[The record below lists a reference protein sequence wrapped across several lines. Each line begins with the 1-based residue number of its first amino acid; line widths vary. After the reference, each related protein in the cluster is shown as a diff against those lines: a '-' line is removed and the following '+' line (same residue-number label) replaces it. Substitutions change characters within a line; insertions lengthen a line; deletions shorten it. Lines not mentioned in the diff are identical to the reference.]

1 MAEGSTKKRRRGWRQ
16 PTWKDPAFWCAVALT
31 VVLVAV
37 QVWFIADRTNWWSWA
52 GLALQ
57 ATVTWV
63 LVSALIRIRV
73 GMRRALVE
81 GHREAEEAAR
91 NKASGMSMGEAAAR
105 SSGRAVG
112 RAYGA
117 YKRSRDD

>member
-1 MAEGSTKKRRRGWRQ
+1 MAEASVKKRRRGWRK
-16 PTWKDPAFWCAVALT
+16 PAWKDPAFWFAVGLT
-31 VVLVAV
+31 VVLVAL

-57 ATVTWV
+57 AAVTWV
-63 LVSALIRIRV
+63 LISALIRIRV
-73 GMRRALVE
+73 GMQRALVE

-91 NKASGMSMGEAAAR
+91 AKASGMSMGEAAAR